1 MAKTK
6 ISKVAKDLN
15 VALPTM
21 IEFLNKKNISID
33 NNPNARV
40 EDDVVEILMKE
51 FKNDKD
57 QKSKSEQFSSERQKE
72 RSKQAPKEA
81 PKAIEEIVLPV
92 EPATQPKIVGKID
105 INNIGKPAA
114 KNTEQNN
121 SAKDNVSEK
130 TLPKKEEAKPV
141 AESKPQKAEVA
152 QKQPEKKVEKKK
164 EAVKKE

>member
-51 FKNDKD
+51 FKNDKH
-57 QKSKSEQFSSERQKE
+57 QKSKSDHFSCERQKE
-72 RSKQAPKEA
+72 RSKQAPK
-81 PKAIEEIVLPV
+81 
-92 EPATQPKIVGKID
+92 
-105 INNIGKPAA
+105 
-114 KNTEQNN
+114 
-121 SAKDNVSEK
+121 
-130 TLPKKEEAKPV
+130 
-141 AESKPQKAEVA
+141 
-152 QKQPEKKVEKKK
+152 
-164 EAVKKE
+164 